1 MPMFPFTAV
10 VGGGATYLPLSTW
23 QFRQPARKAILE
35 IFVNATA
42 VGCVQNLT
50 SGAESIVQ
58 AESPVSAGAAA
69 GVIPARLTTEPAVD
83 MVDPG
88 DELVLTVRNTTG
100 GNITV
105 NGLAVLTYQGS

>member
-1 MPMFPFTAV
+1 MPLFTFTQSVAA
-10 VGGGATYLPLSTW
+10 GATYLPLSTW

-42 VGCVQNLT
+42 IGCVQNLT

-58 AESPVSAGAAA
+58 AECPIQAGGAA
-69 GVIPARLTTEPAVD
+69 GVMPARLNNEPAVD

-88 DELVLTVRNTTG
+88 DELVLTVRNTSG
-100 GNITV
+100 GAVTV
-105 NGLAVLTYQGS
+105 NGVAVLTYKD

>member
-1 MPMFPFTAV
+1 MPLFTFTQAV
-10 VGGGATYLPLSTW
+10 AAGATYLPLGAW

-35 IFVNATA
+35 VFVNATA

-58 AESPVSAGAAA
+58 AECPVQAGGAA
-69 GVIPARLTTEPAVD
+69 GVMPARLNNEPAVD

-88 DELVLTVRNTTG
+88 DELVLTVRNTSG
-100 GNITV
+100 GVVTV
-105 NGLAVLTYQGS
+105 NGVAVLTYKD

>member
-1 MPMFPFTAV
+1 MPLFTFTQSVA
-10 VGGGATYLPLSTW
+10 GGATYLPLSNW

-35 IFVNATA
+35 VFVNATA

-58 AESPVSAGAAA
+58 AECPVQAGGAA
-69 GVIPARLTTEPAVD
+69 GVMPARLNNEPAVD

-88 DELVLTVRNTTG
+88 DELVLTIRNTTG
-100 GNITV
+100 GAITV
-105 NGLAVLTYQGS
+105 NGVAVLTYKD